1 MNIWIY
7 PPPPINVLVRSLVM
21 WGGELLYN
29 FTGLHF
35 LYFTTFRFSLTVE
48 KISFFLPR
56 IHVVTFVYDANCP
69 SSYTNNL
76 YFAHAL
82 SDVERRRVYDIVNV
96 LESVEVLS
104 RMAKNRYAWHGKSR
118 IVQTLGKLK
127 VSDENEPVIQHNRW
141 HIEGF
146 LGVTFWYFTHVS
158 IWIYWTFIYSINR
171 ERPFF

>member
-1 MNIWIY
+1 MLY
-7 PPPPINVLVRSLVM
+7 SFT
-21 WGGELLYN
+21 ELY
-29 FTGLHF
+29 F
-35 LYFTTFRFSLTVE
+35 LYFTTFRFLTVE
-48 KISFFLPR
+48 KISSFLSR
-56 IHVVTFVYDANCP
+56 IHGP

-127 VSDENEPVIQHNRW
+127 VSDRNEPVIQHNR
-141 HIEGF
+141 
-146 LGVTFWYFTHVS
+146 
-158 IWIYWTFIYSINR
+158 
-171 ERPFF
+171 